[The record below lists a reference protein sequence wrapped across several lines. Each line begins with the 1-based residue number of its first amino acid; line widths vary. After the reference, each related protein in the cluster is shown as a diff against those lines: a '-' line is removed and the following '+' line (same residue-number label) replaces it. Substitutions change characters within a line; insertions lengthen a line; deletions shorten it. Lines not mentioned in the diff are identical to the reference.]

1 MGASV
6 VSSLEQKTA
15 KTTPGV
21 PQPADELLSQRIMSL
36 RLPPQANA
44 ARTRRAWLPWVLC
57 AILAGTTTLLGYQ
70 RLASRYYNSQ
80 QSGSAKAASEVQ
92 SPEASAA
99 PQSDL
104 ALQARGYIVPRR
116 ESLISPKVS
125 GEIIELNFIEGQTV
139 PEGFVLARID
149 PRDYL
154 ADLRRAEANLLAA
167 QAALA
172 EATNPFP
179 EEERRQAENELAE
192 ARRLL
197 DQYQRDFA
205 RVEALYAKRIVSE
218 EDYES
223 AKSRYETQQLRV
235 KRLAAALDI
244 MNRGF
249 RKERQEAAAAQVKL
263 AEAELEKAKLRLEYC
278 TIKAPIA
285 GTILKK
291 NAELGN
297 IVNPVALQG
306 SFSLCL
312 MADLGDLEVDL
323 SIQERDISLVFV
335 GQKCRIQPEAY
346 MKRIYQGEVSRIMPI
361 ADRSKGALPVRVKI
375 DIPPEE
381 VGVYLRPDM
390 SAIVSFLRK

>member
-1 MGASV
+1 M
-6 VSSLEQKTA
+6 SSLEQKPVKTA
-15 KTTPGV
+15 LGEKPS
-21 PQPADELLSQRIMSL
+21 ADQLLSERILSL

-44 ARTRRAWLPWVLC
+44 ARTRRAWVPWMLC
-57 AILAGTTTLLGYQ
+57 AVLAGTTTLLGYQ
-70 RLASRYYNSQ
+70 RLVSRYYNGP
-80 QSGSAKAASEVQ
+80 QSGAAKSAGAAQ
-92 SPEASAA
+92 SPEAHAA

-125 GEIIELNFIEGQTV
+125 GEIVELNFIEGQTV
-139 PEGFVLARID
+139 PEGYVLARID

-154 ADLRRAEANLLAA
+154 ADLKRAEANLAAA

-172 EATNPFP
+172 EAINPFP
-179 EEERRQAENELAE
+179 DEERRQAEHELAE

-197 DQYQRDFA
+197 EQYQRDFSRA
-205 RVEALYAKRIVSE
+205 EALYAKRVVSE

-223 AKSRYETQQLRV
+223 VKSRLETQQLRV
-235 KRLAAALDI
+235 KRLAAAVDI

-263 AEAELEKAKLRLEYC
+263 AEAEVEKARLRLEYC

-335 GQKCRIQPEAY
+335 GQKCRIQPEAF

-375 DIPPEE
+375 EIPPEE

-390 SAIVSFLRK
+390 SAIVSFLRKTD